1 MENILNEQT
10 ELSAHTAGADMEK
23 GEGQSEVSLGK
34 FKDVGALLN
43 AYNSLQSEFT
53 KRCQK
58 IKELQAKLDDAEK
71 ENAPQESVAAQSA
84 VQVDTTFKDEEKVIK
99 EYLLDVIG
107 KKPKAIVLDGVGVG
121 VKTPVVKPKTIE
133 EAGNLALNILKN

>member
-10 ELSAHTAGADMEK
+10 ELSAHTAGADLEK
-23 GEGQSEVSLGK
+23 SEGQSEVSLGK

-58 IKELQAKLDDAEK
+58 IKELQAKLDDADK
-71 ENAPQESVAAQSA
+71 ANAPQESVAAQSA

>member
-1 MENILNEQT
+1 M
-10 ELSAHTAGADMEK
+10 
-23 GEGQSEVSLGK
+23 
-34 FKDVGALLN
+34 
-43 AYNSLQSEFT
+43 
-53 KRCQK
+53 
-58 IKELQAKLDDAEK
+58 
-71 ENAPQESVAAQSA
+71 
-84 VQVDTTFKDEEKVIK
+84 DTTFKDEEKVIK